1 MIELSNGFQLD
12 KAAEVTEIGGNG
24 DRAPNLVS
32 CFLTFV
38 LSCCWISLSL
48 HPSTIRFTRSGDALV
63 VRPLQITKTRK
74 YESTIKSNTEAE
86 DHGGGCPAD
95 AATPAFQFLFSAWHH
110 RHRSQ
115 SHAGIVENGVTD
127 CGGDGDERNDFEKL
141 GTHLAYPVASQ
152 VTFVRSPTMVASTDR
167 RAAGA

>member
-32 CFLTFV
+32 CFRTFV
-38 LSCCWISLSL
+38 LSRCWISLSL

-74 YESTIKSNTEAE
+74 YESTIKSKTEAE
-86 DHGGGCPAD
+86 DHGGGARRMQPRPPFSSFFPRGTIGID
-95 AATPAFQFLFSAWHH
+95 RSRTPVSSKMALP
-110 RHRSQ
+110 
-115 SHAGIVENGVTD
+115 I
-127 CGGDGDERNDFEKL
+127 
-141 GTHLAYPVASQ
+141 
-152 VTFVRSPTMVASTDR
+152 
-167 RAAGA
+167 AGAMATSGTTLKSSARILRTPLRVR